1 VTLTPAER
9 VSFEPHPVHDPQDFA
24 DLATLA
30 GTRGVPRLRHRQQR
44 CMTYRRGAPCA
55 ERTAYLPQSACPAT
69 ATTAACACCG
79 PSAPRCVPS
88 AVAAR
93 LGAPLTRTFA
103 SQYHEHWAAT
113 ATPLPSRGF
122 RLSYDTNIPRQA
134 GLSGSSAIVTAAL
147 SCLEAFFGDV
157 YTLPKPLRPA
167 LVLAAESALGITA
180 GLQDRVV
187 QTYEGA
193 VFMDFSA
200 EGMKAR
206 GHGEYTPL
214 DPDLLPPLW
223 CVGRSVLKCWTALTC
238 SYSF

>member
-1 VTLTPAER
+1 VG
-9 VSFEPHPVHDPQDFA
+9 H
-24 DLATLA
+24 
-30 GTRGVPRLRHRQQR
+30 LRQGASLPPLQR
-44 CMTYRRGAPCA
+44 
-55 ERTAYLPQSACPAT
+55 
-69 ATTAACACCG
+69 
-79 PSAPRCVPS
+79 
-88 AVAAR
+88 
-93 LGAPLTRTFA
+93 APLTHAFA

-113 ATPLPSRGF
+113 PTPLPSRGF

-147 SCLEAFFGDV
+147 SCLEAFFGDSFA
-157 YTLPKPLRPA
+157 LPKPLRPA

-200 EGMKAR
+200 EGMKAC
-206 GHGEYTPL
+206 GHGDYTPL

-223 CVGRSVLKCWTALTC
+223 CVGASVLKTWIALTC
-238 SYSF
+238 SYSFLSGWCGATTRGTAAQCTARCARDGTPATKPRGS